1 MKYGPGLYYFNQE
14 DLLFRAEILKKN
26 IKQKLNKISAIET
39 NDQITIENNDIPGN
53 ISLIVDGLIC
63 EKFQNNWRKNFTYKI
78 VSAEYLKNKVEI
90 KKDNPYL
97 SNSRCIYV
105 KFKDKFDNEVFLKKI
120 NYNLPVL
127 FNEKEIKEKYLNYF
141 YKKNNILF
149 LKNKETNINED
160 IIIPEN
166 FTVRVKSGE
175 NIKILN
181 NAFIISDSQWEVGD
195 KNGKV
200 LISGAKDNF
209 GGGLVIKRVKQI
221 SKFYNTDFK
230 YLSGVENRF
239 LNNEKSEKTSFILTK
254 YFENKKN
261 SYIYSK
267 VTLNDYNYEFSDKF
281 GYTGAVNLFET
292 KAQFQNCRFIRI
304 DSEDALNIISSQFL
318 IEDSIFEENSSDSID
333 IDFGEGIIKNSKFTF
348 VGNDAIDLSG
358 SKVYLENLYFLNV
371 NDKLI
376 SSGENTKANI
386 KKIEGKNSYVGIAS
400 KDGSET
406 IAEDINFINVK
417 IPFAAYQKKK
427 SFKHGILKI
436 NDPIILKNYVVKNIK
451 DRKSYIYINKKQIRN
466 SNKQAFNIIYK
477 KKLSLINV
485 H

>member
-1 MKYGPGLYYFNQE
+1 
-14 DLLFRAEILKKN
+14 
-26 IKQKLNKISAIET
+26 
-39 NDQITIENNDIPGN
+39 
-53 ISLIVDGLIC
+53 
-63 EKFQNNWRKNFTYKI
+63 
-78 VSAEYLKNKVEI
+78 LKNKVEI
-90 KKDNPYL
+90 KKDSPYL

-105 KFKDKFDNEVFLKKI
+105 KFRDKFDNEVFLKEI
-120 NYNLPVL
+120 NYSLPVL

-149 LKNKETNINED
+149 LKNKETEINED
-160 IIIPEN
+160 IIIPKN
-166 FTVRVKSGE
+166 FTVKVKSGE

-181 NAFIISDSQWEVGD
+181 NAFIISNSQWEVGD

-239 LNNEKSEKTSFILTK
+239 LNNEKSEETSFILTK

-261 SYIYSK
+261 NYIYSQ
-267 VTLNDYNYEFSDKF
+267 VTLNDYNYGFSDKF
-281 GYTGAVNLFET
+281 SYTGAVNLYET
-292 KAQFQNCRFIRI
+292 KAQFKNCRFIRI

-333 IDFGEGIIKNSKFTF
+333 IDFGEGIIKNSKFTS
-348 VGNDAIDLSG
+348 VDNDAIDLSG
-358 SKVYLENLYFLNV
+358 SKVYLENLYFLDV
-371 NDKLI
+371 DDKLI

-417 IPFAAYQKKK
+417 IPFASYQKKK

-436 NDPIILKNYVVKNIK
+436 NDPINLENYVVKNIK
-451 DRKSYIYINKKQIRN
+451 DRNSYIYINKKQIRN
-466 SNKQAFNIIYK
+466 SNKQALNIVYK
-477 KKLSLINV
+477 KKLSLINE